1 MLLSQLMLTAFVLW
15 WLIGQFNEE
24 KNKLQKELFQK
35 FTESKQQVMD
45 SGLVSNF
52 IEPLLKNKKGFKVHL
67 ETTDSTQNFKG
78 IEEEDIEK
86 QFKMPPT
93 DSIILI
99 DKSGNAN
106 GDKMISIKMQQRDS
120 NHEVLLHGVK
130 LFIKQITSDSVKESR
145 MESNYFFNSDSLLL
159 KKVFAA
165 KLKKSGYAF
174 QLKWLS
180 RKIDTLPSNPSVF
193 YFESQLFPKAYGV
206 EISQFQVYL
215 IQKIIPQILFSL
227 VLLLLSASAFFLSYR
242 NLKMQFRLNQIKND
256 FISNMSHELK
266 TPVSTIKVA
275 IEALQTKAVQENP
288 AKVNEYLN
296 MAELETERLD
306 LLINKVLS
314 TSLAEEGATIFQ
326 KEKINLVQSCK
337 ELIQLQQ
344 LRLEHAGATLIFE
357 SKVDP
362 LYVWA
367 DNFHLQGVLLNLLDN
382 SLKYA
387 FDKPSL
393 SLTLAEN
400 ENFIVLKLSDKGPGI
415 PEEFHTK
422 VFEKFFRVPNGN
434 RHNVKGYGLGLS
446 YVAFVVKQHNGSIVV
461 KNNIEGGCTFSI
473 EFPKA

>member
-24 KNKLQKELFQK
+24 KNKLHKELFQK

-45 SGLVSNF
+45 SGLVNSF
-52 IEPLLKNKKGFKVHL
+52 IEPLLKNKKGFKIHM
-67 ETTDSTQNFKG
+67 ETTDSTQDFKG
-78 IEEEDIEK
+78 VEEDEIEK
-86 QFKMPPT
+86 QFKFSPT
-93 DSIILI
+93 DSIVLI

-106 GDKMISIKMQQRDS
+106 GDKMISINMQRRDS

-130 LFIKQITSDSVKESR
+130 LFIKQITSDSVNESR
-145 MESNYFFNSDSLLL
+145 MESNYYFNSDTVLL
-159 KKVFAA
+159 KKVLAM
-165 KLKKSGYAF
+165 KLKNSGYEF
-174 QLKWLS
+174 QAKWLS
-180 RKIDTLPSNPSVF
+180 RKRDTLQTNAAVF
-193 YFESQLFPKAYGV
+193 YFESHLFPKEYGV
-206 EISQFQVYL
+206 EVSQFQVYL

-242 NLKMQFRLNQIKND
+242 NLKMQYRLHQLKND

-275 IEALQTKAVQENP
+275 LEALQTKGVQDNP

-337 ELIQLQQ
+337 ELIQQQQ
-344 LRLEHAGATLIFE
+344 LRLERASAALYFE
-357 SKVDP
+357 STTDP
-362 LYVWA
+362 LFVLA
-367 DNFHLQGVLLNLLDN
+367 DSFHLQGVLLNLLDN

-387 FDKPSL
+387 LDKPQMSL
-393 SLTLAEN
+393 ILSEN
-400 ENFIVLKLSDKGPGI
+400 ENFVVLKLSDNGPGI

-422 VFEKFFRVPNGN
+422 VFEKFFRVPAGN
-434 RHNVKGYGLGLS
+434 LHNVKGYGLGLS
-446 YVAFVVKQHNGSIVV
+446 YVAFVVKQHNGSIKV

-473 EFPKA
+473 QFPKV